1 MSRTPLSRMLAE
13 RDSKPDAL
21 GAFRFARRRFLAGA
35 RVEMQELA
43 GELGVSRATVFRWVG
58 SRDDLLVEIIWSIAE
73 PTFRHAVEGT
83 VGLSG
88 GRRIAAVMGGF
99 AEAVI
104 ASPPFME
111 FVQREP
117 ERALRL
123 LTSKATWKVLAA
135 DMPISLVVPDPLKDG
150 TENYEAI
157 ANRDNGAPLG
167 RELEIA
173 DLLRFIKQNGIRN
186 IVWLTAD
193 VHYTAAHYYD
203 PGKAQFQDFDP
214 FWEFVSGPLNAGTY
228 GPNELDAT
236 FGPQL
241 KFQKAP
247 PKGQAGLSPASEMQ
261 FFGHVKIDAATET
274 MTVTLKDLKNCDL
287 YAVDIDPVSF
297 F

>member
-83 VGLSG
+83 VGLLG

-123 LTSKATWKVLAA
+123 LTSKATWFQGRLMVLVEDLIRSEIEAGHLVPPLPLHDLAYTTTRMTETFVYADVVAGEQPDPQKVR
-135 DMPISLVVPDPLKDG
+135 LVV
-150 TENYEAI
+150 
-157 ANRDNGAPLG
+157 GA
-167 RELEIA
+167 
-173 DLLRFIKQNGIRN
+173 LLR
-186 IVWLTAD
+186 D
-193 VHYTAAHYYD
+193 
-203 PGKAQFQDFDP
+203 
-214 FWEFVSGPLNAGTY
+214 
-228 GPNELDAT
+228 
-236 FGPQL
+236 
-241 KFQKAP
+241 
-247 PKGQAGLSPASEMQ
+247 
-261 FFGHVKIDAATET
+261 
-274 MTVTLKDLKNCDL
+274 
-287 YAVDIDPVSF
+287 
-297 F
+297 